1 MRSSK
6 PANKKPGGTRDQ
18 LLEAAIRVFSEKS
31 FRDATVAEICEL
43 AGANIAAV
51 NYHFGEKET
60 LYVEAW
66 RLAFQRS
73 IEAYPPDGG
82 VPKNAFAEDRLRGR
96 IVALMQ
102 RIADPET
109 REFEIIHR
117 EMSNPT
123 GLLLVVMHEA
133 ILPLQKEFAKLIRE
147 LLGEKASEEE
157 VQLCQMSI
165 LGQCMHPMMHQRH
178 RHHFADKLQQQPP
191 PSMPVV
197 PDIEVVADHI
207 VRFSL
212 AGIREVRKRHSKKP
226 STA

>member
-1 MRSSK
+1 MRSNK
-6 PANKKPGGTRDQ
+6 PVSKKPGGTRDQ

-51 NYHFGEKET
+51 NYHFGDKET

-66 RLAFQRS
+66 RVAFQRS

-82 VPKNAFAEDRLRGR
+82 IPKEAFAEDRLRGR
-96 IVALMQ
+96 IVALMR

-123 GLLLVVMHEA
+123 GLLSVVMHES
-133 ILPLQKEFAKLIRE
+133 ILPLQKEFHKLIRE
-147 LLGEKASEEE
+147 LLGEAASDEEI
-157 VQLCQMSI
+157 QLCQMSI
-165 LGQCMHPMMHQRH
+165 LGQCMHPMMHYRRH
-178 RHHFADKLQQQPP
+178 QHFAGKMPP
-191 PSMPVV
+191 PPPM

-212 AGIREVRKRHSKKP
+212 AGLREVRKRQARRK
-226 STA
+226 